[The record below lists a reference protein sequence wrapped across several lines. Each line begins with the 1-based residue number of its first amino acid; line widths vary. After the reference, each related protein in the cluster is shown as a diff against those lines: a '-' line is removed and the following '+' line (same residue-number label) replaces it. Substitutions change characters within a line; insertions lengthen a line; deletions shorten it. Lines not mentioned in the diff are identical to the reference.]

1 MRDIKRRASS
11 FLANV
16 SIRRKDKPALSRY
29 LSAWLYEEEA
39 SDRDTFPVA
48 FQVTCQDEESSHCIP
63 KKTFAALLR
72 LPEVSSNLAAY
83 SRTARIIQETKDR
96 DDMVH
101 LKALSSEESDDAEI
115 CIPSGVYLE
124 LFRDPA
130 LRGHL
135 SVMARTHKLPEFPGR
150 PLDDSEEIE
159 SRDLIPE
166 LEKRSLATL
175 AKNDDL
181 PITIQE
187 RQGGDDDEKRSPHSG
202 YVFVEMC
209 GVTLENL
216 LRFFLPFSSYL
227 LIKLFH
233 NLN

>member
-1 MRDIKRRASS
+1 M
-11 FLANV
+11 
-16 SIRRKDKPALSRY
+16 
-29 LSAWLYEEEA
+29 
-39 SDRDTFPVA
+39 
-48 FQVTCQDEESSHCIP
+48 
-63 KKTFAALLR
+63 ALLR

-83 SRTARIIQETKDR
+83 SRTARIIQETKSR
-96 DDMVH
+96 NDMVH

-150 PLDDSEEIE
+150 LLDDSEEIE

-181 PITIQE
+181 PMTIQE
-187 RQGGDDDEKRSPHSG
+187 RQGDTDDDEKRSAHSG
-202 YVFVEMC
+202 YVFVKIRDTRHSRIFF
-209 GVTLENL
+209 V
-216 LRFFLPFSSYL
+216 FFLSFFSYL
-227 LIKLFH
+227 STQIRHTETKILK
-233 NLN
+233 NLVL